1 MKKKRILIS
10 TAVAYLSGVCICL
23 SMNVTGPMLNDI
35 MEHYSIPLSSGG
47 MMSFLQNVGGI
58 VAVLLF
64 SNLINRS
71 NKALAFVPPLMMLG
85 IAALLIGAKPS
96 YWIFMVLYAVLGMGA
111 TMGDVVGN
119 ALIPVLQYE
128 NKARA
133 LSLLHGFAGL
143 GAIVIAFVS
152 GSILDSGIAWNI
164 VYIIVGIAFTTV
176 AVINAVNYAAS
187 RKYIKDLVTP
197 KEEVKQKGAIG
208 DFIKDKRI
216 WISVLVQLFFG
227 ACQITTVVWTSQYC
241 RDVFGAS
248 ALMSN
253 MTLVAYWSGTALIR
267 MAFGLT
273 KLGQL
278 NIRKVT
284 IVGGISSGLVMVV
297 GMLCN
302 NYYALIAAIVVF
314 GMLSAPIL
322 PLGVSLTNNYYKEHS
337 GLVSSFLMLGL
348 YGGFTLAPL
357 LAGIFADAFGMN
369 AIIILIAVTA
379 ILSGVAG
386 VFYEKE

>member
-1 MKKKRILIS
+1 
-10 TAVAYLSGVCICL
+10 
-23 SMNVTGPMLNDI
+23 
-35 MEHYSIPLSSGG
+35 
-47 MMSFLQNVGGI
+47 
-58 VAVLLF
+58 
-64 SNLINRS
+64 
-71 NKALAFVPPLMMLG
+71 
-85 IAALLIGAKPS
+85 
-96 YWIFMVLYAVLGMGA
+96 MVLYAVLGMGA

-128 NKARA
+128 NKAKA

-143 GAIVIAFVS
+143 GAIVIAIVS

-164 VYIIVGIAFTTV
+164 VYIIVGVAFTSV
-176 AVINAVNYAAS
+176 ALINLLNYVIS
-187 RKYIKDLVTP
+187 KPYIKDLVTP
-197 KEEVKQKGAIG
+197 TQEVKKKSALGE
-208 DFIKDKRI
+208 FIKDKRI
-216 WISVLVQLFFG
+216 WISVLVQFFFG

-241 RDVFGAS
+241 RDVFGVS

-253 MTLVAYWSGTALIR
+253 MTLVAYWTGTAIIR

-273 KLGQL
+273 KLGRL
-278 NIRKVT
+278 DIRKVT
-284 IVGGISSGLVMVV
+284 IVGGITSGLAMIV
-297 GMLCN
+297 GMVCN

-357 LAGIFADAFGMN
+357 LAGILADSCGMN
-369 AIIILIAVTA
+369 AIIVLIAVTA

-386 VFYEKE
+386 IFYEKSK